1 MARMGNT
8 PEQVIAKLSEVGG
21 FRARNHLGDK
31 RQSDSLHR
39 RTRMRSIRSA
49 SPQSY
54 TASAFDWV
62 SLSTDA
68 RDARYRRSKV
78 KVEVSTLTRRSPPHP
93 SFGRAAMTML
103 RWLGSRL
110 RTPAAAGIA
119 RVALGSGGPTRH
131 PATFPPNIL
140 SPGSAFPVK
149 AAPLALR
156 CGWVGVGLGAT
167 VSGKLSRDL
176 NRHTVAA
183 PSPDQGD
190 RAATSTATGITPSP
204 TDQGAARRERASAAA
219 CPRPAASRD
228 QRGCPLRSGQ
238 GRSVALR
245 RTWARFSD
253 RLTAKIGKS
262 ALEPLRRVDTVAG
275 RVVSLL
281 SSLSTGG

>member
-1 MARMGNT
+1 
-8 PEQVIAKLSEVGG
+8 
-21 FRARNHLGDK
+21 
-31 RQSDSLHR
+31 
-39 RTRMRSIRSA
+39 MRSIRSA

-78 KVEVSTLTRRSPPHP
+78 KVEFSTLTRRSPPHP

-167 VSGKLSRDL
+167 VSGKLSHADPMAHGEL
-176 NRHTVAA
+176 
-183 PSPDQGD
+183 
-190 RAATSTATGITPSP
+190 
-204 TDQGAARRERASAAA
+204 GAAADL
-219 CPRPAASRD
+219 D
-228 QRGCPLRSGQ
+228 QVIVLLLL
-238 GRSVALR
+238 GRSFGR
-245 RTWARFSD
+245 D
-253 RLTAKIGKS
+253 RLH
-262 ALEPLRRVDTVAG
+262 LG
-275 RVVSLL
+275 RPCTSWESPSTPGCRGVSLPK
-281 SSLSTGG
+281 SPYRKS